1 MSSAVSL
8 PEVFLLVLD
17 RGFEGNKL
25 LLSMCKVLDLNVS
38 DGNFF

>member
-17 RGFEGNKL
+17 RGFEGNTCDISPLEESVQL
-25 LLSMCKVLDLNVS
+25 LL
-38 DGNFF
+38 

>member
-17 RGFEGNKL
+17 RVFEGNKL
-25 LLSMCKVLDLNVS
+25 LLSKCQVLDLNVS